1 MEELKKLRR
10 EEWKFST
17 AEELALAGEKM
28 GRREGPVFEAV
39 LEFSSCSAMRLQLRQ
54 GTDLIYENGLL
65 SLEIRDGGC
74 GRTVRHGKTE
84 ELRDLRIFSDVSSLE
99 IFVNGGAMVFSAR
112 VYADC
117 CPDGGAGSG

>member
-1 MEELKKLRR
+1 
-10 EEWKFST
+10 
-17 AEELALAGEKM
+17 
-28 GRREGPVFEAV
+28 
-39 LEFSSCSAMRLQLRQ
+39 MRLQLRQ
-54 GTDLIYENGLL
+54 GTELIYENGLL

-99 IFVNGGAMVFSAR
+99 IFVNGGEMVFSTR

-117 CPDGGAGSG
+117 CPDGEAGEGYLHLQGDCRVKGSVYRLSEIIMEKRGDSGAESSENMVVTK